1 MGCTSSE
8 LDEELSDSESSDS
21 EDELEDDDE
30 DTLAGFLASLFA
42 LFTGYSFVDFFSSSF
57 FAGFCYTGLLLCF
70 LSSFSLA
77 LTSLFF
83 ADTVDEL
90 KRFAAALDSFYLQ
103 IMSS

>member
-21 EDELEDDDE
+21 DDSFFEDELEDDDE

-57 FAGFCYTGLLLCF
+57 FAGCCYTGL
-70 LSSFSLA
+70 
-77 LTSLFF
+77 
-83 ADTVDEL
+83 
-90 KRFAAALDSFYLQ
+90 
-103 IMSS
+103 